1 MQSDNLENQEA
12 EPLDEATHAALD
24 EAEAAFER
32 GEIITLEQ
40 SDINLRNG
48 IEAWRKTQQKK
59 PLAA

>member
-1 MQSDNLENQEA
+1 MQSNILENQEA
-12 EPLDEATHAALD
+12 EPLDDATHEALD
-24 EAEAAFER
+24 EAEAAYER

-48 IEAWRKTQQKK
+48 IEAWQKAQQKK